1 MIEPFDEWEIAKCRN
16 GYHRFWDEWAERDM
30 VAMLRHYRNNPS
42 VVMWSVGNEVP
53 TQCSEDGAA
62 MAAWLRDIC
71 HREDPTRPVTAG
83 MDQVACT
90 LENGFAA
97 ALDVP
102 GLNYRTHKYPRSL
115 RYASS
120 ACCAGVGDGIGG
132 KFAWSIQM
140 ACRDFRQC
148 YVSRPSKQCL

>member
-1 MIEPFDEWEIAKCRN
+1 MF
-16 GYHRFWDEWAERDM
+16 
-30 VAMLRHYRNNPS
+30 
-42 VVMWSVGNEVP
+42 
-53 TQCSEDGAA
+53 QDGAA

-102 GLNYRTHKYPRSL
+102 GLNYRTHKYHEAYDMLPQRVVLGSETASAVSSRGVYKWPVEISGNATYPTIKAIPYEVESCAWANIPRS
-115 RYASS
+115 
-120 ACCAGVGDGIGG
+120 
-132 KFAWSIQM
+132 
-140 ACRDFRQC
+140 
-148 YVSRPSKQCL
+148 